1 MSAWRFRLDAD
12 YWDHKLSNYLHDP
25 PDKALAIPGHEA
37 RSRLLTEVLGPLP
50 SPDPEAYRRADAIA
64 AGMDRSQLPPY
75 HADPQQSGAIDF
87 THHPILTHPT
97 GAEGHLRVILP
108 SGIEAK
114 SVNQAVVEVVQEDL
128 AALTEAQGLKGNPA
142 ALAAVRFHYIH
153 HWLRERLARR
163 NVGGLGGLWHRLPAD
178 TRQPDHSIWQHC
190 GLVAA
195 LTSCFALSEQKK
207 ASLLVFSLTPV
218 QDFIIRARKLRDFWS
233 GSLILSWLAFEGLRT
248 VIYELGSDHV
258 LYPSLINQPLVNW
271 LLAHEC
277 HFDHP
282 PDGWWEPRKK
292 TGVAS
297 LPNKFVC
304 LVPAGQEKNLADRI
318 QQGIQQ
324 AWGDLGKETLR
335 LIEKQLDSRDEY
347 LSEVMHRQMAHYW
360 EYHWSACPLLNEA
373 TENAGEQLLPES
385 VWNRPITLKE
395 KIKHHSMPFRAEGA
409 FYPLTHALSQSYLAA
424 GKTRRTDRRPSEK
437 GIKCGFHGD
446 MEILRFSWKREA
458 DRNPRP
464 AQDPFWSEFKRRW
477 QPASD
482 FKPSERL
489 SAVALVK
496 RLAYGVCQQSV
507 GHPLRPF
514 FQGGETFPST
524 TEMALADWFQQ
535 VENTG
540 FLQEFREVAP
550 DRWRRILAQ
559 VVHEQDADTPRPEKE
574 PEIHPIRPEERHA
587 ARALLSRLQ
596 QAGVPVRDED
606 KYYAILLM
614 DGDRMGKLV
623 NGETLA
629 SRWETVLHPSLV
641 ERLRH
646 PGFPPQYRNFWE
658 QELAEPR
665 SLAPAVH
672 AAISEALGDFSL
684 YTVPAIINRHRGRL
698 IYAGGDD
705 ICALL
710 PASEAL
716 TAAREIAGW
725 YNRNF
730 IFIPETTEGDE
741 LPQSLTDTWSCDP
754 GRLAVHLGRG
764 KDISISAGLLLVH
777 HKRPLTGAL
786 HRVHELLKN
795 VAKERG
801 GRNALALELEKRAGG
816 SRLFVT
822 RWQEEPWPALAL
834 NLLTE
839 KRELLTI
846 LVELAAT
853 LGRPPY
859 RELSASLVYR
869 LEELQAGLEAMAAL
883 TPSEITSFIKAQVQ
897 RSQKEEPQAARLA
910 DLISALIIRTHAG
923 SPPFKV
929 DIAPLLI
936 ARFLGALLSRQATKE
951 VNDA

>member
-1 MSAWRFRLDAD
+1 MSAWRFRLDGD
-12 YWDHKLSNYLHDP
+12 YWDRKLSNYLHDP

-75 HADPQQSGAIDF
+75 HADPQQSGAVDF
-87 THHPILTHPT
+87 IHHPILTHPT
-97 GAEGHLRVILP
+97 GAQGHLRVILP

-114 SVNQAVVEVVQEDL
+114 TVNQAVVKLVQEDL

-142 ALAAVRFHYIH
+142 ALAAARFHYVH
-153 HWLRERLARR
+153 HCLRERLARG

-195 LTSCFALSEQKK
+195 LTSCFALSDRNQ
-207 ASLLVFSLTPV
+207 ASLLVFSVTPV
-218 QDFIIRARKLRDFWS
+218 QDFISRARKLRDFWS

-248 VIYELGSDHV
+248 VIYELGSDHI

-277 HFDHP
+277 HFDHLP
-282 PDGWWEPRKK
+282 GGWKEPREK

-324 AWGDLGKETLR
+324 AWKDLGEETLC
-335 LIEKQLDSRDEY
+335 LIKKQLDTRDEY
-347 LSEVMHRQMAHYW
+347 LPIVMARQMEHYW
-360 EYHWSACPLLNEA
+360 EYHWSACPLVNET
-373 TENAGEQLLPES
+373 TEDAGKQLLPEG
-385 VWNRPITLKE
+385 VWNRPLTLKE
-395 KIKHHSMPFRAEGA
+395 RIKQHSMPFQAEGA
-409 FYPLTHALSQSYLAA
+409 FYPLTHALGQSYLAA
-424 GKTRRTDRRPSEK
+424 SKTRRTDRRPLEE
-437 GIKCGFHGD
+437 GIKCGLHGD
-446 MEILRFSWKREA
+446 LEILRFSWKEGA

-477 QPASD
+477 QPTSD

-496 RLAYGVCQQSV
+496 RLAYRVCQRSV
-507 GHPLRPF
+507 GHPLGPF
-514 FQGGETFPST
+514 FQEAETFPST

-540 FLQEFREVAP
+540 FLEEFREVTP

-559 VVHEQDADTPRPEKE
+559 VVHEQEADTPRPEKE

-646 PGFPPQYRNFWE
+646 PGFPAPYRNFWE
-658 QELAEPR
+658 QELAAPR
-665 SLAPAVH
+665 TLAPSVH

-705 ICALL
+705 LCALL

-716 TAAREIAGW
+716 SAAREIAEW
-725 YNRNF
+725 YNRSF
-730 IFIPETTEGDE
+730 IFIPEATEGDE
-741 LPQSLTDTWSCDP
+741 LPQSLTGTWSCAP

-786 HRVHELLKN
+786 RRVHELLKN

-834 NLLTE
+834 NLPPG
-839 KRELLTI
+839 KQGLLTI

-869 LEELQAGLEAMAAL
+869 LEELQPGLEAMAAL

-910 DLISALIIRTHAG
+910 DLISALIIRAHAG

-936 ARFLGALLSRQATKE
+936 ARFLGALISRQAEKE
-951 VNDA
+951 VTDA